1 MKKSVFILVAL
12 LLSPAVHAMENG
24 TNNFDM
30 SKILES
36 LDAVKE
42 AQGVAEVVKRSEET
56 VITYTSQDNNANNS
70 QAVAVHTEN
79 PYTKCYFT
87 PNIKA
92 AFLSCIAN
100 ESKGMRGAW
109 YRFTLYDVAQ
119 AIVKGIK
126 EKGIAVNFV
135 IDSDHFKKTDPN
147 NKNFK
152 GEFCS
157 PLKLVIDNGGSVYS
171 METARFPKNQG
182 YFETLHEKWTVF
194 ENVNGKKLLWSGS
207 WNATGQASLK
217 NSEHVIVLDDADA
230 IAQFEQEFVALKA
243 CSKIMPANECY
254 SPRDTETDARGTAN
268 FARRMNGIPERY

>member
-1 MKKSVFILVAL
+1 MKKSVFILVTL
-12 LLSPAVHAMENG
+12 LLSPAVHAMDNDK
-24 TNNFDM
+24 NFDM
-30 SKILES
+30 SKILAS

-42 AQGVAEVVKRSEET
+42 TQGVTTVVKHSEET
-56 VITYTSQDNNANNS
+56 VITYTSGGSEDKVPNTT
-70 QAVAVHTEN
+70 VAVQTEN
-79 PYTKCYFT
+79 PYPKCYFT

-135 IDSDHFKKTDPN
+135 IDSDHFKKTDSKNP
-147 NKNFK
+147 NFK

-171 METARFPKNQG
+171 METARFPNNQG

-243 CSKIMPANECY
+243 CSKLIKANECVT
-254 SPRDTETDARGTAN
+254 PRDTETDARGTAN